1 MDMKRFFLYFIV
13 IAALALAGC
22 GGNGG
27 TTAMMPPDP
36 PPTPPTPPTCT
47 GDQVLNADQTACVDP
62 PAPPREA
69 PPMALVHGI
78 VTANDRDHSATNP
91 APYSSD
97 ERPGKDVTT
106 DGDRDGD
113 VVLLGS
119 LDSDS
124 SPVNQND
131 ERVKTDGTIGDV
143 SIAEVDVASAG
154 AAETFSNTRK
164 LTMTDAMAP
173 SVGRFASGSV
183 HERTHMGVTDTVYVY
198 ETRDAPGPRAWN
210 MHYSSTASDAR
221 GSDNLTAIS
230 GIAEATSVPTG
241 SQGFNVLTFATD
253 VTASAK
259 SFASDRFPSGGTQTY
274 TYHTA
279 TVYDALAAT
288 AKGASDIR
296 GREFDGMFDGIP
308 GTYTC
313 AATGADNSCT
323 ATTNNRGQIVGLAGT
338 GATWTFKP
346 NNLATGVTGHMVQ
359 GVVNDTD
366 YLTFGYWV
374 QKDVDE
380 DETTIGVS
388 TFASGT
394 PLIGAEYTLAAMALL
409 EGTADYEGKAVGK
422 FVLKTLTPQGVG
434 TVTDGGT
441 FTADANLKAYFGG
454 NAISFNDKFSI
465 SGTID
470 GFRNDDGD
478 MIDSN
483 WSVTLR
489 KANFAT
495 DYDPTAASPTKDTP
509 GVAFTGVTSAGGPA
523 GDWGGSFYGAP
534 RTSTGAIDVPTATN
548 TDAYPTSVAGEFDA
562 HFTNGHALGAFGA
575 ELD

>member
-27 TTAMMPPDP
+27 GGDDMTMV

-47 GDQVLNADQTACVDP
+47 GDQVLNPDQTACVDP

-97 ERPGKDVTT
+97 ERPGKDT
-106 DGDRDGD
+106 DTNGRSGS

-119 LDSDS
+119 LGTVDGTD
-124 SPVNQND
+124 NRNTD
-131 ERVKTDGTIGDV
+131 RVKTDGTIGDV
-143 SIAEVDVASAG
+143 SIATVATSGAG
-154 AAETFSNTRK
+154 VETFTGATK

-183 HERTHMGVTDTVYVY
+183 HERTNMGVTDTVYVY
-198 ETRDAPGPRAWN
+198 ETRTPPGPRAWN
-210 MHYSSTASDAR
+210 MQYEVNATEVNGYTVIENTPASTTVQKFNIINIA
-221 GSDNLTAIS
+221 NTA
-230 GIAEATSVPTG
+230 GTAN
-241 SQGFNVLTFATD
+241 NVMGA
-253 VTASAK
+253 AMR
-259 SFASDRFPSGGTQTY
+259 FASDMFPSSASQTNIYY
-274 TYHTA
+274 TNQAYDDIPTMNRGA
-279 TVYDALAAT
+279 T
-288 AKGASDIR
+288 DIR
-296 GREFDGMFDGIP
+296 GRTFDGMFHGVP
-308 GTYTC
+308 GEY
-313 AATGADNSCT
+313 SCT
-323 ATTNNRGQIVGLAGT
+323 GTDTCSATTNNLGQVVTLAGT
-338 GATWTFKP
+338 WTFTP
-346 NNLATGVTGHMVQ
+346 SNLDFGVTGHMVQ

-388 TFASGT
+388 TFASGSS
-394 PLIGAEYTLAAMALL
+394 LSDAYVTLFTATNMI
-409 EGTADYEGKAVGK
+409 GTADYEGKAVGK
-422 FVLKTLTPQGVG
+422 FVMKTLTPQGVG

-454 NAISFNDKFSI
+454 NDIAFNNQFTI

-470 GFRNDDGD
+470 DFRNDDGD
-478 MIDSN
+478 VIDPR
-483 WSVTLR
+483 WEVTLG
-489 KANFAT
+489 KAGFAT
-495 DYDPTAASPTKDTP
+495 SATQATASPAFDRASLT
-509 GVAFTGVTSAGGPA
+509 GFTGTTSAGGPS
-523 GDWGGSFYGAP
+523 GNWGGSFYGTPMNADGTP
-534 RTSTGAIDVPTATN
+534 DTPSGTN

-575 ELD
+575 TR

>member
-1 MDMKRFFLYFIV
+1 
-13 IAALALAGC
+13 
-22 GGNGG
+22 
-27 TTAMMPPDP
+27 
-36 PPTPPTPPTCT
+36 
-47 GDQVLNADQTACVDP
+47 
-62 PAPPREA
+62 
-69 PPMALVHGI
+69 MALVHGI

-97 ERPGKDVTT
+97 ERPGKDT
-106 DGDRDGD
+106 DTNGRSGS

-119 LDSDS
+119 LGEIGGTA
-124 SPVNQND
+124 NRNT

-143 SIAEVDVASAG
+143 SIATVATDGSNV
-154 AAETFSNTRK
+154 ETFTDATK
-164 LTMTDAMAP
+164 LTMTEAMAP

-198 ETRDAPGPRAWN
+198 ETRDAPG
-210 MHYSSTASDAR
+210 AR
-221 GSDNLTAIS
+221 GWDMQYPTTATPTGIT
-230 GIAEATSVPTG
+230 GIAAATGTPTG
-241 SQGFNVLTFATD
+241 SQGFNVLTFDAD
-253 VTASAK
+253 VTAIGMRFS
-259 SFASDRFPSGGTQTY
+259 SDMFPSAASQTY
-274 TYHTA
+274 TYRTNTDH
-279 TVYDALAAT
+279 DALPTTGPNAR
-288 AKGASDIR
+288 GASDIR
-296 GREFDGMFDGIP
+296 GRMFDGMFHGIP
-308 GTYTC
+308 GTYSC
-313 AATGADNSCT
+313 PATGDCM
-323 ATTNNRGQIVGLAGT
+323 ATTNNRGQLITLTAG
-338 GATWTFKP
+338 WTFRP
-346 NNLATGVTGHMVQ
+346 NNLAEGVTGHMVQ
-359 GVVNDTD
+359 SVVNDTD

-394 PLIGAEYTLAAMALL
+394 PLIGDEYTLAAMALL

-454 NAISFNDKFSI
+454 NAISFNDRFSI

-495 DYDPTAASPTKDTP
+495 DYDPDAASPTKATP
-509 GVAFTGVTSAGGPA
+509 GVAFTGATSAGGPA

-534 RTSTGAIDVPTATN
+534 TTSTGAVDVPTATN